1 MSPEGKKSRTVEI
14 LDRRGE
20 NKRRNEDAKE
30 LLIVPRQQHIEKKL
44 KRVSRYFLFRSPNFH
59 SALFLRSFITDKW
72 RVRACLPFGSQE
84 FGFFSSLPRQKN
96 WRIFINSPF
105 LFLLTS
111 GFLLSIYTLVWA
123 DVISQLIPLVAPSF
137 SSHTKHSHTK
147 HTHTHIPLFP
157 SFCLSWFFF
166 LHFSRTLNMKGEI
179 RVLMIQINTYLPQ

>member
-72 RVRACLPFGSQE
+72 RVLACLPFGSQE
-84 FGFFSSLPRQKN
+84 FDLFFFFAQAKELKILYQLS
-96 WRIFINSPF
+96 F

-123 DVISQLIPLVAPSF
+123 DVISQLIPLVAPYF
-137 SSHTKHSHTK
+137 NSHTK
-147 HTHTHIPLFP
+147 HTHTHCPIPLILFV
-157 SFCLSWFFF
+157 LIFF
-166 LHFSRTLNMKGEI
+166 LAL
-179 RVLMIQINTYLPQ
+179 Q